1 MRGAGAVAYVVKGA
15 PAGDILGAL
24 LDAVGT

>member
-15 PAGDILGAL
+15 PADDILGAL
-24 LDAVGT
+24 HDAARA